1 MHHRFIYFLTI
12 LMPGFSMFFIEE
24 YIVAILCLIL
34 QMSLIGWPIAS
45 IWACSTLTKY
55 YKKQKHLEHLE
66 HQQYKEQ
73 HHE

>member
-24 YIVAILCLIL
+24 YIVAILCFIL

-55 YKKQKHLEHLE
+55 YKKQKHLEH
-66 HQQYKEQ
+66 QQYKEQ